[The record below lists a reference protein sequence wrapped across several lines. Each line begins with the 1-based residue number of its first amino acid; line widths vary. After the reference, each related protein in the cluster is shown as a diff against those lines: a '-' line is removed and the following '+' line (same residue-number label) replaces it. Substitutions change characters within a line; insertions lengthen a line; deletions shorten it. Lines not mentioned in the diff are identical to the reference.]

1 MFETDV
7 SRPFKAMQAR
17 LNSTHKEKGN
27 VQLTPSEVRKLRT
40 ILLSTSSHP
49 NRTVA
54 LEGLKFYTMIL
65 LGISNFFDQMSYWML
80 KFMILSATCK

>member
-1 MFETDV
+1 MLKYLRKIAIDKGIREPNVQGNVMFETDV
-7 SRPFKAMQAR
+7 SRHFKAMRAR

-49 NRTVA
+49 NQTVA
-54 LEGLKFYTMIL
+54 LEGLSSTE
-65 LGISNFFDQMSYWML
+65 
-80 KFMILSATCK
+80 